1 MKKLLVAFFALAVAT
16 TVATAGVGIQWS
28 FSGYGIYDNEGTLGA
43 DEGFLLDSY
52 SMIWQLIY
60 SETATIEPP
69 DHTNVDGR
77 YVSTAPTADDKVL
90 AERIIP
96 QGGGAAV
103 ENRWDVGADAWVSD
117 EAKGWV
123 CNNWP
128 EQQAGQQTYI
138 DMSWT
143 DAGFVYQRVFQGTPA
158 LGSYYY
164 DSAFLTPTFS
174 TAWPGG
180 MTPPD
185 VFNLP
190 DSFKTDKVIPEP
202 ATMGLLGLGALA
214 MVLRR
219 KLRK

>member
-1 MKKLLVAFFALAVAT
+1 MKKMLVAFFALAASVAF
-16 TVATAGVGIQWS
+16 AGVGIQWS

-43 DEGFLLDSY
+43 DTGYLLDSY

-60 SETATIEPP
+60 TETDTIEPP
-69 DHTNVDGR
+69 NPTNVDGR

-96 QGGGAAV
+96 QGGGAAI
-103 ENRWDVGADAWVSD
+103 ENKWDSSSSAWVSD
-117 EAKGWV
+117 EAKGTEWLV
-123 CNNWP
+123 YP
-128 EQQAGQQTYI
+128 EQSVGNLVHS
-138 DMSWT
+138 DMNWSA
-143 DAGFVYQRVFQGTPA
+143 AGFVYQRVFQGTPA

-164 DSAFLTPTFS
+164 DSSTRTFNN
-174 TAWPGG
+174 AWGG
-180 MTPPD
+180 PPASPD